1 MPEKLKYMFDR
12 DFDTPFYDTNTTET
26 PDYSEV
32 SVDGIPSISQ
42 LLNTLNSKSGM
53 DILSEN
59 EEEIST
65 KPEGGDEEDGEYDLD
80 SSNPADENDVL
91 GLGDIA
97 APDDEPVEK
106 HYDGISPEELEKQLD
121 QVRKETREAVEKEVS
136 EIAYQKGFE
145 VGLEEGKGAGQSQ
158 AWSEALDTIQQK
170 TNDLLEAMNG
180 HLEKLEPLAE
190 KLAQDCFDSTM
201 EMSLAVVKKILP
213 SMTAE
218 ATEEIRQLLEQ
229 NFHFLVKEPKI
240 IVKIHPDMAESVKE
254 KLADL
259 AKKNSFSG
267 KISINKDESL
277 PKTDC
282 HVEWEYGGL
291 SRSVQ
296 SLLDETEEL
305 LKTYKQGK

>member
-12 DFDTPFYDTNTTET
+12 DFDNPFYDTDTTET
-26 PDYSEV
+26 TDYSEV

-42 LLNTLNSKSGM
+42 LLNTLNSKTGL
-53 DILSEN
+53 DILSGKD
-59 EEEIST
+59 EEIST
-65 KPEGGDEEDGEYDLD
+65 KPEGGDEVDLLGD
-80 SSNPADENDVL
+80 IGDEGDLL
-91 GLGDIA
+91 GLGDISGLE
-97 APDDEPVEK
+97 DVSEEERPVQVA
-106 HYDGISPEELEKQLD
+106 GISDEEMEERLE

-136 EIAYQKGFE
+136 EAAYQKGFE
-145 VGLEEGKGAGQSQ
+145 AGIEEGKAVGQSQ

-170 TNDLLEAMNG
+170 TNDLLEVING
-180 HLEKLEPLAE
+180 NLEKIEPVAE
-190 KLAQDCFDSTM
+190 KLARDCFDSTM

-218 ATEEIRQLLEQ
+218 ASEEIRQLLEQ
-229 NFHFLVKEPKI
+229 NFHFLAKEPKI
-240 IVKIHPDMAESVKE
+240 IIKIHPEMVECIKD
-254 KLADL
+254 KLAEL

-291 SRSVQ
+291 DRSVQ
-296 SLLDETEEL
+296 SILDETEEL